1 MYREKIKN
9 LVLIMLVSMAIYS
22 SSFIWLD
29 LSFDLTRFNPVDSEI
44 EEVYLWNKIKPSKV
58 SVTNQYEYIIYD
70 SDINESVWR
79 VYRDTMFD
87 VFRFAYSD
95 GDIQEASAAGRT
107 IRIYFDS
114 PMPSELLIESFGT
127 SNNRFQN
134 VVDKI
139 IWIGYS
145 LDSGKLYIDDGI
157 KTYGLEITTNQ
168 QELTDAY
175 DNTMAY
181 ASNKYDTLFNYG
193 SNAPYI
199 PVSTDETA
207 LNPVFIRSEIDIEDS
222 VNIENIAKNY
232 FRDTFDYVRTT
243 IDSSRTINYIYRNEK
258 VLRLYEEGLLEFYD
272 SIESTMDD
280 SSMYRSFLTAL
291 NFIDDFLGFPENAYL
306 SQVTTF
312 IEDGKYGY
320 RFLFNHGLLERPVVF
335 SQVRDE
341 KAIQIDIVGSKVVFY
356 QRFIR
361 VVDELMET
369 EMIEVNVLSPQEIIE
384 NNIDF
389 IAELYLESP
398 ENQYLEIDEAKERIL
413 NGIHEIY
420 LAYFDPSRRSRDQL
434 MRSVWVIKTTDRN
447 YVFNA
452 ITGAIIEE
460 QKVAQGVDDGLE

>member
-1 MYREKIKN
+1 MYKEKIKN
-9 LVLIMLVSMAIYS
+9 LVLILLVFIAIYS

-29 LSFDLTRFNPVDSEI
+29 LSFDLTRLNPVDNEI
-44 EEVYLWNKIKPSKV
+44 EEVYLWDKIKPSKV
-58 SVTNQYEYIIYD
+58 SVTDRYEYIIYD
-70 SDINESVWR
+70 PSINMTVWE
-79 VYRDTMFD
+79 VFRDTIFDMF
-87 VFRFAYSD
+87 RYAYVE
-95 GDIQEASAAGRT
+95 GDIQEVSSQGNM
-107 IRIYFDS
+107 IRIYFENA
-114 PMPSELLIESFGT
+114 MPSELLSESFGMN
-127 SNNRFQN
+127 NNRFQSFVDRIRWIAFN
-134 VVDKI
+134 V
-139 IWIGYS
+139 
-145 LDSGKLYIDDGI
+145 DDGRLYVNNGT
-157 KTYGLEITTNQ
+157 KTFGLEISTNK
-168 QELTDAY
+168 QELEVAY
-175 DNTMAY
+175 KNAIDY
-181 ASNKYDTLFNYG
+181 ASIKYDVLFNMG
-193 SNAPYI
+193 LNAPYI
-199 PVSTDETA
+199 PVSTEETA
-207 LNPVFIRSEIDIEDS
+207 LNPVFIKSEIDIEDTG
-222 VNIENIAKNY
+222 NIESIAKNY
-232 FRDTFDYVRTT
+232 FKDSFDYVRTT

-280 SSMYRSFLTAL
+280 SSMYRSFLIAI

-320 RFLFNHGLLERPVVF
+320 RFLFNHSLLERPVVF

-341 KAIQIDIVGSKVVFY
+341 KAIQVDVIGSKVVFY

-369 EMIEVNVLSPQEIIE
+369 EMIEVSVLTPQEIME

-398 ENQYLEIDEAKERIL
+398 ENQYLEHDEVKERIL

-420 LAYFDPSRRSRDQL
+420 LAYFDPSRRSREQL
-434 MRSVWVIKTTDRN
+434 MRSVWVFKTTDRN

-460 QKVAQGVDDGLE
+460 QKVAQGVEDGLE